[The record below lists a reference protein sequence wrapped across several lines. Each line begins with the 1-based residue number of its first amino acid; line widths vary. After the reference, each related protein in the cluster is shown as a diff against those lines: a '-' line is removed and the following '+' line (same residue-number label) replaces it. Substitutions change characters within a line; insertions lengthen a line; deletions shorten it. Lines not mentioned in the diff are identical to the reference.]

1 LSEIRISERLAD
13 NYRDY
18 YSAQGETEW
27 RRLGALDKVDNI
39 VRLCAELPHR
49 SVLEIGA
56 GEGAILQRLSEV
68 GFAQQL
74 YGIDISASGVE
85 AIRGK
90 RIAGLAE
97 CQVFDGY
104 RVPYED
110 ARFDLAVLSHVLEH
124 VEHPR
129 QLLYEAARVARR
141 VFVEV
146 PLEDTQRRSRDFVFD
161 SVGHINFYSPR
172 TIRWLVQSCNMRV
185 LQQITTNPSKAS
197 YVFQSG
203 MRGALNFHIKQA
215 MIAVLPNVATSLFA
229 YHAALVCER
238 APA

>member
-1 LSEIRISERLAD
+1 LSETRVSEQLAD

-18 YSAQGETEW
+18 YATRSEAEW

-39 VRLCAELPHR
+39 VQLCAQIPHQ

-68 GFAQQL
+68 GFAEQL

-85 AIRGK
+85 AIRAK
-90 RIAGLAE
+90 RIPRLAE
-97 CQVFDGY
+97 CQVYDGY
-104 RVPYED
+104 AVPYPD
-110 ARFDLAVLSHVLEH
+110 ARFDVAVLSHVLEH

-146 PLEDTQRRSRDFVFD
+146 PLEDTRRRSRDFIFD

-172 TIRWLVQSCNMRV
+172 TIRWLVQSCNLRV
-185 LQQITTNPSKAS
+185 LRQVTTNPSKAT

-203 MRGALNFHIKQA
+203 ARGALNYHIKQA
-215 MIAVLPNVATSLFA
+215 MIAVLPDLATSMFA
-229 YHAALVCER
+229 YHAALLCEK